1 MADTKFQ
8 VSEDPED
15 ILQEISANI
24 PKKRLN
30 AKGDVGIPYEA
41 YKAPGE
47 AGIKSVVPISGG
59 EIRGSYENKKGEPT
73 VKIGATKSFG
83 DLNVSADA
91 IRQGVRNSLKARAD
105 MPVGEGRGYLEGQY
119 NPDVTSYRAGVG
131 MPLYGGDFSAGAQRI
146 VPRQGMPMNQFDLM
160 YQRKFAS
167 GGSVPR
173 MSGIARNLAAQGRN
187 GDDILVHMNRKEAAG
202 IASLAPGGLTTNP
215 QTGLPEAFNL
225 MKSKYLPTIAA
236 IGSQFLF
243 PGNPWAAA
251 IAAGGTSV
259 AQGNSLQQGLMQG
272 AMAGAGVGVS
282 NALAVEGAAQSA
294 TPAMV
299 KESAD
304 LSTAYANTPYTAPT
318 SGGIGGDA
326 TNFANVQ
333 SASDAAR
340 IGQSPFTTDAGSL
353 PPPVTTPSGIG
364 SLTDAQVQSYN
375 PVPQELEVVPR
386 VIDNAPIGN
395 GNQVLSDET
404 GQMAKDLAQY
414 RGAEGAYQV
423 SNLPPTNPYAT
434 PTPNSFLGSERLGNV
449 MAGASNPAALKNALL
464 SRNGL
469 MLGLGAIGASGMLDP
484 KNPNKAPD
492 NIMSSSY
499 RPISAYDRKV
509 SFAPAGYDRRL
520 GEYNYFPGDR
530 YARYAMG
537 GQVDQPAVPLDLS
550 QNYPG
555 SNIMKSSYAS
565 IPSTNSQEVVDGYG
579 PKINPFTGAEKM
591 AGGGYMDD
599 KGNSTTFND
608 RGAVE
613 KFMANFTGVNGSPQ
627 GMGFSG
633 FLSNPEIMN
642 KLVPP
647 TTERDKN
654 AAKAAYA
661 SGGIATFD
669 QGGDISRIRE
679 IRRSYSSR
687 AQAEKD
693 AMRGGDVAKRL
704 GLASADDPALNY
716 AFGPRQHLDGKGDG
730 MSDSIPA
737 TIEGRQ
743 PALLS
748 KDEFVVPADVVSHL
762 GNGSSEA
769 GADKL
774 YKMLDKVR
782 MARTGTKKQGKQ
794 ILPEKYLPA

>member
-1 MADTKFQ
+1 MADTKIQ

-30 AKGDVGIPYEA
+30 AKGDIGIPYEA
-41 YKAPGE
+41 YKAPGA
-47 AGIKSVVPISGG
+47 AGIKSVVPIAGG
-59 EIRGSYENKKGEPT
+59 EVRGSYEDIKGVPT
-73 VKIGATKSFG
+73 VKMGGTKSFG
-83 DLNVSADA
+83 DLNISADA
-91 IRQGVRNSLKARAD
+91 IREGVRNSLKARAD
-105 MPVGEGRGYLEGQY
+105 LPVGEGRGYLEGQY

-146 VPRQGMPMNQFDLM
+146 VPREGMPMNQVDLM
-160 YQRKFAS
+160 YRRKFAS
-167 GGSVPR
+167 GGSVPQ
-173 MSGIARNLAAQGRN
+173 MSGIARSLAAQGRN
-187 GDDILVHMNRKEAAG
+187 GDDVLVHMSRKEMQG

-215 QTGLPEAFNL
+215 HTGLPEAFNL
-225 MKSKYLPTIAA
+225 LKSPYLPTIAA
-236 IGSQFLF
+236 IASQFIA

-251 IAAGGTSV
+251 LAAGGTKV
-259 AQGNSLQQGLMQG
+259 AQGGSLQEGLIQG
-272 AMAGAGVGVS
+272 AMAGAGTGIS
-282 NALAVEGAAQSA
+282 NTLAVEGAAQSA
-294 TPAMV
+294 TPAML

-364 SLTDAQVQSYN
+364 PLTDAQVQSYN
-375 PVPQELEVVPR
+375 PVPQALEVVPK
-386 VIDNAPIGN
+386 VVDNAPIVS
-395 GNQVLSDET
+395 GNQVLTNDT
-404 GQMAKDLAQY
+404 TQMANELAQFS
-414 RGAEGAYQV
+414 RPEGGYQV
-423 SNLPPTNPYAT
+423 PSNLPPANPYAT

-449 MAGASNPAALKNALL
+449 VAGASNPAAVQNALL

-469 MLGLGAIGASGMLDP
+469 MLGLGAIGASGMLEP
-484 KNPNKAPD
+484 KGNGSGPPSNV
-492 NIMSSSY
+492 MSSSY

-537 GQVDQPAVPLDLS
+537 GQVDQPSVPLDLS

-565 IPSTNSQEVVDGYG
+565 LPSTDSQEVVDGYG

-591 AGGGYMDD
+591 A
-599 KGNSTTFND
+599 
-608 RGAVE
+608 A
-613 KFMANFTGVNGSPQ
+613 
-627 GMGFSG
+627 
-633 FLSNPEIMN
+633 
-642 KLVPP
+642 
-647 TTERDKN
+647 
-654 AAKAAYA
+654 
-661 SGGIATFD
+661 GGIATFD

-782 MARTGTKKQGKQ
+782 EARTGTKKQGKQ
-794 ILPEKYLPA
+794 IVPEKYLPA